1 MWYYNIRGE
10 NMAFYDGTKLLSL
23 KDINGETPQFYLCT
37 TNRTGGKTTYFS
49 RLLINRFLKTGKK
62 FVILYRFSYELG
74 NCGEQFFNDI
84 HDLFFPEHQLTS
96 LAKCKGKYYELL
108 LDNTVCG
115 YALAINNA
123 EFYKRRSHLF
133 NTVETIFFDEFQSE
147 TGKYCANEIR
157 KFKSIIVSICRGQGK
172 QYRYVPV
179 YMCGNM
185 ITILNPY
192 FTSMGIADRI
202 RDNTNF
208 LRGNGYVLEQGFI
221 DSAADAQKASA
232 LFSAFSGDEQ
242 FNNYSTQKTY
252 LNDNMALIERPK
264 GNGNYIATIVYKD
277 KNYSITEY
285 PELGVVYCGTHVDL
299 TYPFKVCLSSED
311 MDVNYVILKRCSTFV
326 NTMRYY
332 FDHGCFRF
340 KNLECKEVILKAL
353 TY

>member
-1 MWYYNIRGE
+1 
-10 NMAFYDGTKLLSL
+10 MAFYDGTKLLSL
-23 KDINGETPQFYLCT
+23 KDINGKTPQFYLCT

-108 LDNTVCG
+108 LDNAVCG

-157 KFKSIIVSICRGQGK
+157 KFKSIIVSICRGRGK

-202 RDNTNF
+202 RDNTIFCAVMVTFSN
-208 LRGNGYVLEQGFI
+208 RVLLTLPPMRKGLLHYFQRFRTMNNLI
-221 DSAADAQKASA
+221 IIAHRKLISTTTWHLSKDPKATA
-232 LFSAFSGDEQ
+232 IILQ
-242 FNNYSTQKTY
+242 PLCTKIKT
-252 LNDNMALIERPK
+252 
-264 GNGNYIATIVYKD
+264 
-277 KNYSITEY
+277 
-285 PELGVVYCGTHVDL
+285 
-299 TYPFKVCLSSED
+299 
-311 MDVNYVILKRCSTFV
+311 IL
-326 NTMRYY
+326 
-332 FDHGCFRF
+332 
-340 KNLECKEVILKAL
+340 
-353 TY
+353 